1 MRIPEQIIREQ
12 NRLQWTKLKHHFTD
26 DYRNII
32 FEGGYTQSEY
42 MDAITSVIVDGTEY
56 QKVDYMSV
64 YKGVYRVLPSD
75 AQIHIGIEGLA
86 SGEHTVTVKASG
98 YKDCTFTLTVN

>member
-1 MRIPEQIIREQ
+1 
-12 NRLQWTKLKHHFTD
+12 
-26 DYRNII
+26 
-32 FEGGYTQSEY
+32 
-42 MDAITSVIVDGTEY
+42 
-56 QKVDYMSV
+56 MSV

-86 SGEHTVTVKASG
+86 SGEHAVTVKASG